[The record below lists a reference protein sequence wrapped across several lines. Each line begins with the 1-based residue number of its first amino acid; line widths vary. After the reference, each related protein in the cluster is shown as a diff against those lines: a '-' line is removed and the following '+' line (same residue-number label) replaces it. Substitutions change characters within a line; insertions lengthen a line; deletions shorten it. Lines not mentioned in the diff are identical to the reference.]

1 MSKYYILLKSI
12 NNAYIWVVT
21 RHQNG
26 ISTLVSWD
34 AISRETA
41 LLARRNVGC
50 FLASEKALHLGD
62 LWKVTWEQHAKGVER
77 HGEERLARVFS
88 RGSQVMWR
96 LLTHN
101 RNIFTCTTFL
111 IVLLKRPS
119 SCEEGNSNSFYKKQT
134 QETCYMLKLTVII
147 WLKILLV
154 PQGFLWSCVVV
165 QDRVEE
171 PVQKKEIISKSNSRE
186 GTQQRRSDT
195 EVNGN
200 GNFLFISPPY
210 PDMVI
215 NYSNP
220 LEYGKKAQRN
230 H

>member
-1 MSKYYILLKSI
+1 
-12 NNAYIWVVT
+12 
-21 RHQNG
+21 
-26 ISTLVSWD
+26 
-34 AISRETA
+34 
-41 LLARRNVGC
+41 
-50 FLASEKALHLGD
+50 
-62 LWKVTWEQHAKGVER
+62 
-77 HGEERLARVFS
+77 
-88 RGSQVMWR
+88 
-96 LLTHN
+96 
-101 RNIFTCTTFL
+101 
-111 IVLLKRPS
+111 
-119 SCEEGNSNSFYKKQT
+119 
-134 QETCYMLKLTVII
+134 MLKLTVII
-147 WLKILLV
+147 RLKILLV